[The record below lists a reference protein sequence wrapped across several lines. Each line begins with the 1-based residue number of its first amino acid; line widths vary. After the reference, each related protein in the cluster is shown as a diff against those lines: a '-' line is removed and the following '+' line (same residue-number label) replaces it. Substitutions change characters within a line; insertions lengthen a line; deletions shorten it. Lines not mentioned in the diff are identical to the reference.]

1 MIELR
6 DKDKNRV
13 AGLVDYENLCIE
25 SVLESGDK
33 TLSFYYPKKGKYYDE
48 IVEEAYI
55 RTKKDEFVVKAREL
69 DEDYT
74 KFECSLNLEELEGN
88 IFDRFESVEQTITS
102 ALNLA
107 VVGTGW
113 TVKDNTLKKR
123 RTVRCTNKS
132 SLEIVRESKKIYRV
146 DIVFNTLVKQIEVYE
161 HLGEDKG
168 TYFIDSLNLI
178 ALQVQS
184 DSRQYATRIIA
195 EGKDGLSF
203 SDINNGKNYVENYQY
218 SNKIKT
224 IYWKDER
231 YSVKESLLE
240 DARAKLEELS
250 KPFRSYSASVL
261 NLAELNPRYSS
272 ILDFKLGDAINLISK
287 KNKIKDKQR
296 IVKTIE
302 WPQDHT
308 KDSVELANA
317 TLKFED
323 MQQENQETTDTVSN
337 ITTDNG
343 TVDGSTID
351 SIQVKQIEDFKA
363 NVIEVVNL
371 KAINASIENLHANK
385 ADIQDLHAVNAKIGT
400 LEATKANITELNAVS
415 AEIQQL
421 NSIKANIVDLN
432 SATAKIGVLEAKTAS
447 IDNLLSQKAS
457 INDLNALNATISEAL
472 IKKATIAQ
480 LEALETKTNNLI
492 ADKAN
497 IKDLNVANANINKI
511 QAETANIKTLL
522 NGNLS
527 SENIQAGG
535 ITSDKLTIANGFI
548 TNLMISSVS
557 ASKITAGTIDA
568 AKINVVNLNAD
579 NLTVGKI
586 NGQLLKDGSISG
598 LAIENG
604 AIDNNKVSPNAN
616 IEASKINISSVV
628 TAINE
633 GSTLLTA
640 NKVTIDSEKGTLDV
654 AFNNLNTSLE
664 ANKKITESNST
675 AINVVQGKLSA
686 SIENSKILEGKQKTL
701 EDNYN
706 RTVVTVDS
714 LKNTIGQQKTLIDSA
729 TGKITSVEV
738 KANTLEK
745 NLSGLTQTVTDTK
758 KVIENNKTVLES
770 KNAELKANIDS
781 VSSSLS
787 SVSSTVDKNNKT
799 LVAKTNTLEQNL
811 NGLTQR
817 VESNKTV
824 TDGKITSVE
833 NEAHELKAGLGGL
846 TSKLDTLKS
855 TTDGINKTVSNQGS
869 VINQLKDSINLKVDS
884 STFTQSTQTINN
896 NIARAKEQAIIGA
909 RSIPDTRGNNESP
922 GWYMQHYA
930 FQTITEF
937 KYANVIGVPNGGSW
951 FGTLETT
958 VPWNNSSGGYPTQV
972 FRSNSS
978 PVYQRHG
985 TDLNTWSSWEQIED
999 TQGSQAKANNAL
1011 NNAKSY
1017 SDSKKQEAIKAAEN
1031 LALEK
1036 SNLAKKYAEDVATA
1050 KANLAKT
1057 EAIANAD
1064 GKISAEEKKRIQQAQ
1079 ENLNT
1084 AISKAD
1090 KAKQDAINEAN
1101 RIAEL
1106 KKQEAINSSNSHAD
1120 SKANEALNNAKAFVN
1135 SEITN
1140 VNTHLNKNTSEIN
1153 ILKGQIESKV
1163 SQSDIDK
1170 SIQNIKFNDVNMIL
1184 NSGEFKDTDHW
1195 SCTNGSNNLTIEN
1208 RILKFKFTNYA
1219 SWGCYISNNSLLN
1232 KPLDISKKYTVVCK
1246 LKASKNQIL
1255 TFNICDGNSYNYVF
1269 GKELSLTT
1277 EWQIFKFTFNPTQ
1290 VGNER
1295 QFRFITSNL
1304 GYDFDLY
1311 IEFVKM
1317 VEGATSSDSWS
1328 MAPDYVLDNIKTV
1341 TDKISTVESKLTQE
1355 NNSIKASVQDL
1366 NSTTQTITTNI
1377 NNINRDLTSKIS
1389 SNLDVAKSFATDIA
1403 TNKANTAK
1411 QEAINSS
1418 NSHADSIAA
1427 SKATEA
1433 LNNAKTY
1440 INAEI
1445 STVNTKVNNVESNL
1459 NILSDRINSKVSQ
1472 SDIDKAVTTIR
1483 TEKIIYARGTGN
1495 DFPSNALVKVN
1506 GKTITDGQG
1515 RGLRINALN
1524 KVTLERVFLQDYD
1537 TFGSEDAKVSFVN
1550 KINELNNGDY
1560 IIIITSQDASYPLH
1574 PPIKEALEKIGATLF
1589 DNKQGTYREAYALI
1603 GKSKLGRGNGV
1614 EMFIPRTAND
1624 KRFAEVSVKVGE
1636 DGTFIGVNPNNMGLE
1651 ATLITSN
1658 ISDVSSELTQTK
1670 NSIEASINSINSK
1683 TQSIETNL
1691 NGKATK
1697 QELTEVNNR
1706 VATIKANLDSI
1717 TQRVSNTESK
1727 TNSLETNI
1735 NGKASKQELTVV
1747 NNKVTEVTA
1756 SLNGITQRVGNTES
1770 RINALDGKVA
1780 GAVTLQQFT
1789 EFKQSNDKFKF
1800 TVEQRSSVSNILP
1813 NSSFHG
1819 GDRGWLHGGN
1829 EFWSGP
1835 YSGYGFKGRITGAI
1849 KNRAAYNN
1857 PERYLQTH
1865 KAYKVKKNTTYTIN
1879 FHYICEKNVQ
1889 SMDAFVVL
1897 SDTEHG
1903 DYAQPICVLTAQ
1915 GGSQSN
1921 ATEEKPFTYKFN
1933 TGNHE
1938 WVWIRFDHNGMK
1950 SGVNWDEFCWVYV
1963 SEIGIYEGDVGAV
1976 KWTPKG
1982 GEVYSANYQM
1992 DGLGFKGTFEDGTYA
2007 QLGRD
2012 GFEWYNAGTGH
2023 AYHALTYV
2031 TSFDVP
2037 IGNPGKAYIKLPAE
2051 FTKRRSSLKWTVALR
2066 GYYYSTDGDFFPFHI
2081 HCTGGRDYIEN
2092 GLVVCEVQGYCKIQ
2106 NAQNA
2111 GDVQFRPLT
2120 AMLIAI
2126 A

>member
-48 IVEEAYI
+48 IVEEGYI
-55 RTKKDEFVVKAREL
+55 ITKKDEFVVKAREL
-69 DEDYT
+69 DDDYT
-74 KFECSLNLEELEGN
+74 KFECSLNLEELEGT

-107 VVGTGW
+107 IVGTGW

-123 RTVRCTNKS
+123 RTIRCTNKS
-132 SLEIVRESKKIYRV
+132 SLEIVREIKKVYRV
-146 DIVFNTLVKQIEVYE
+146 DIVFNTLKKQIEVYE

-218 SNKIKT
+218 SNKVKT

-250 KPFRSYSASVL
+250 KPFRSYSASIL

-272 ILDFKLGDAINLISK
+272 ILDFKLGDVINLISK

-296 IVKTIE
+296 IVKIIE

-323 MQQENQETTDTVSN
+323 IQQENQETSDTVSN

-343 TVDGSTID
+343 TINGSTID
-351 SIQVKQIEDFKA
+351 SIQVKQIENFEA
-363 NVIEVVNL
+363 NVLKVTKLEVIE
-371 KAINASIENLHANK
+371 ASINHLSVIK
-385 ADIQDLHAVNAKIGT
+385 ADIQELNVVKANIGT
-400 LEATKANITELNAVS
+400 LEATKANIVE
-415 AEIQQL
+415 L
-421 NSIKANIVDLN
+421 NSIKADLQQAIIGKANITDLN
-432 SATAKIGVLEAKTAS
+432 AAVGKINVLESKTAS
-447 IDNLLSQKAS
+447 IE
-457 INDLNALNATISEAL
+457 NALN
-472 IKKATIAQ
+472 K
-480 LEALETKTNNLI
+480 NL
-492 ADKAN
+492 
-497 IKDLNVANANINKI
+497 
-511 QAETANIKTLL
+511 TA
-522 NGNLS
+522 
-527 SENIQAGG
+527 ENIATG
-535 ITSDKLTIANGFI
+535 A
-548 TNLMISSVS
+548 
-557 ASKITAGTIDA
+557 ITAGSGIIAEGAIGDAEISSLSVNKLKVGDITTSKHRIVSADGTIEIVGNQIL
-568 AKINVVNLNAD
+568 INRNNVNRVILGEYRKTD
-579 NLTVGKI
+579 STTDYG
-586 NGQLLKDGSISG
+586 LLIRGKDGKTIMLDSDGVHNAGIT
-598 LAIENG
+598 NG
-604 AIDNNKVSPNAN
+604 AIDNNKVADNAN
-616 IEASKINISSVV
+616 ISGNKLDINSVIREV
-628 TAINE
+628 NTHGTETIK
-633 GSTLLTA
+633 GT
-640 NKVTIDSEKGTLDV
+640 KVAVGDRTLDV
-654 AFNNLNTSLE
+654 EL
-664 ANKKITESNST
+664 ST
-675 AINVVQGKLSA
+675 Q
-686 SIENSKILEGKQKTL
+686 
-701 EDNYN
+701 
-706 RTVVTVDS
+706 
-714 LKNTIGQQKTLIDSA
+714 KNTIT
-729 TGKITSVEV
+729 EH
-738 KANTLEK
+738 
-745 NLSGLTQTVTDTK
+745 
-758 KVIENNKTVLES
+758 S
-770 KNAELKANIDS
+770 KE
-781 VSSSLS
+781 LS
-787 SVSSTVDKNNKT
+787 SQKAS
-799 LVAKTNTLEQNL
+799 
-811 NGLTQR
+811 LTALD
-817 VESNKTV
+817 N
-824 TDGKITSVE
+824 
-833 NEAHELKAGLGGL
+833 ALKF
-846 TSKLDTLKS
+846 
-855 TTDGINKTVSNQGS
+855 
-869 VINQLKDSINLKVDS
+869 KVDS
-884 STFTQSTQTINN
+884 QTFTQSTTTINN
-896 NIARAKEQAIIGA
+896 NINRAKEEAINLVNNAINNLQISFRNLAINSNFDFGWKNWGFNNPNNNA
-909 RSIPDTRGNNESP
+909 TVQIIKDSVLGNCVKVTTQTSGQGVYSILKRKPKTTYSWSFMIKSDKTCK
-922 GWYMQHYA
+922 
-930 FQTITEF
+930 ITVAHEYGEGT
-937 KYANVIGVPNGGSW
+937 KEISLTTEWTKITGTGIWNGNGGALC
-951 FGTLETT
+951 F
-958 VPWNNSSGGYPTQV
+958 Y
-972 FRSNSS
+972 SNVDN
-978 PVYQRHG
+978 PQITYYLTNLIYVEG
-985 TDLNTWSSWEQIED
+985 DKVGDWTPAPEDLKAYSD
-999 TQGSQAKANNAL
+999 DVAKA
-1011 NNAKSY
+1011 
-1017 SDSKKQEAIKAAEN
+1017 KAD
-1031 LALEK
+1031 LAQ
-1036 SNLAKKYAEDVATA
+1036 
-1050 KANLAKT
+1050 AN
-1057 EAIANAD
+1057 AIANAD
-1064 GKISAEEKKRIQQAQ
+1064 GKITTEEQKRIQQAQ
-1079 ENLNT
+1079 ENLNI

-1090 KAKQDAINEAN
+1090 KVKQDAILEAN

-1328 MAPDYVLDNIKTV
+1328 MAPEYVLDNIKTV
-1341 TDKISTVESKLTQE
+1341 TDKISTVESKFTQE

-1366 NSTTQTITTNI
+1366 NSTTQSITTNVS
-1377 NNINRDLTSKIS
+1377 NINRDLTSKIN
-1389 SNLDVAKSFATDIA
+1389 SNLDVAKNFATDIA
-1403 TNKANTAK
+1403 IAKANLAKEQAIASADGKITDEEQKRIQQAQENLNTAISKADKAKQDAINEANRVAELKK
-1411 QEAINSS
+1411 QEAINSA
-1418 NSHADSIAA
+1418 NSHADN
-1427 SKATEA
+1427 KANEA
-1433 LNNAKTY
+1433 LNNAKAFV
-1440 INAEI
+1440 NAEI
-1445 STVNTKVNNVESNL
+1445 TTVNNKVHNVESNL
-1459 NILSDRINSKVSQ
+1459 NILSNEIKSKVSQ
-1472 SDIDKAVTTIR
+1472 SDIDKSISEIKLGGRNLLSNTYKFKNLNNWSLAKGPNQNGALELIEDSIYGNVLHTTKPNSVSWWVLANYPIRLPEGKFTVGKEYTISFYAKSKEPVSIDISFIDANGLNSVSSILHFKLTTEWKYYYGTIR
-1483 TEKIIYARGTGN
+1483 ANATGN
-1495 DFPSNALVKVN
+1495 KP
-1506 GKTITDGQG
+1506 
-1515 RGLRINALN
+1515 
-1524 KVTLERVFLQDYD
+1524 
-1537 TFGSEDAKVSFVN
+1537 
-1550 KINELNNGDY
+1550 ELY
-1560 IIIITSQDASYPLH
+1560 
-1574 PPIKEALEKIGATLF
+1574 
-1589 DNKQGTYREAYALI
+1589 
-1603 GKSKLGRGNGV
+1603 
-1614 EMFIPRTAND
+1614 
-1624 KRFAEVSVKVGE
+1624 
-1636 DGTFIGVNPNNMGLE
+1636 
-1651 ATLITSN
+1651 ITSN
-1658 ISDVSSELTQTK
+1658 IGEHWWTMFKLEEGNKPSDWSPAPEDTTSLVEDSIRVIDTKITDVSSSVTQLRDSVTTQ
-1670 NSIEASINSINSK
+1670 INSINSK
-1683 TQSIETNL
+1683 THSIETTL
-1691 NGKATK
+1691 GGKASK
-1697 QELTEVNNR
+1697 QEVTEVNNR
-1706 VATIKANLDSI
+1706 VATIKASLDGI
-1717 TQRVSNTESK
+1717 TQRVSATESK
-1727 TNSLETNI
+1727 AQTLETNL
-1735 NGKASKQELTVV
+1735 NGKASKQEV
-1747 NNKVTEVTA
+1747 NNVSSKVVSLEA
-1756 SLNGITQRVGNTES
+1756 NLNGITNRVSSTES
-1770 RINALDGKVA
+1770 RINTLDGKVA
-1780 GAVTLQQFT
+1780 SAVTNQQFT

-1800 TVEQRSSVSNILP
+1800 TVEQRSSISNILP
-1813 NSSFHG
+1813 NGSFFG
-1819 GDRGWLHGGN
+1819 GDRGWLHNGS
-1829 EFWSGP
+1829 EFWAGA

-1897 SDTEHG
+1897 SNTEYG
-1903 DYAQPICVLTAQ
+1903 DYAQPLCILTAQ

-1921 ATEEKPFTYKFN
+1921 AAEEKPFTYKFN

-1950 SGVNWDEFCWVYV
+1950 SGVNWDEFCWIYV
-1963 SEIGIYEGDVGAV
+1963 SEVGIYEGDVGAV
-1976 KWTPKG
+1976 KWVPKG

-1992 DGLGFKGTFEDGTYA
+1992 DELGFKGTFEDGTYA
-2007 QLGRD
+2007 SLGRD
-2012 GFEWYNAGTGH
+2012 GLEWYNAGTGH

-2031 TSFDVP
+2031 TSFDIPV
-2037 IGNPGKAYIKLPAE
+2037 GNPGKAYIKLPAE

-2066 GYYYSTDGDFFPFHI
+2066 GYYYNTTGNFFPFHV
-2081 HCTGGRDYIEN
+2081 HCTGARDYIEN
-2092 GLVVCEVQGYCKIQ
+2092 GLVVCEVQGLCKIQ
-2106 NAQNA
+2106 NGSNS

>member
-1 MIELR
+1 MLQLF
-6 DKDKNRV
+6 DKNKRKI
-13 AGLVDYENLCIE
+13 AGLIEYENLCIE
-25 SVLESGDK
+25 SILESGDK
-33 TLSFYYPKKGKYYDE
+33 TLSFSYSTFSKFHDE
-48 IVEEAYI
+48 IEEETYI
-55 RTKKDEFVVKAREL
+55 RTKNDEYVVKAKL
-69 DEDYT
+69 ANSKDNKT
-74 KFECSLNLEELEGN
+74 AFTCKLNIEELEGN
-88 IFDRFESVEQTITS
+88 IFDRFETVEKNIIDC
-102 ALNLA
+102 LNQA
-107 VVGTGW
+107 IVSTGW
-113 TVKDNTLKKR
+113 TINTEN
-123 RTVRCTNKS
+123 CTNKKKRTIRITNCS
-132 SLEIVRESKKIYRV
+132 SWTIIQKAKKLYGIEFKF
-146 DIVFNTLVKQIEVYE
+146 DTLNKVIMLYDRI
-161 HLGEDKG
+161 GTDKG
-168 TYFIDSLNLI
+168 TYFIDSLNLR
-178 ALQVQS
+178 ALQTQGNS
-184 DSRQYATRIIA
+184 YGFYTRIIPT
-195 EGKDGLSF
+195 
-203 SDINNGKNYVENYQY
+203 GKNGLTIASVNGGKIYLENKQY
-218 SNKIKT
+218 SNKT
-224 IYWKDER
+224 LTYYWKDER
-231 YSVKESLLE
+231 YVKPDSLKE
-240 DARAKLEELS
+240 DALEKLNIMS
-250 KPFRSYSASVL
+250 KPFKSYIASTI
-261 NLAELNPRYSS
+261 NLVEMNEKYKS
-272 ILDFKLGDAINLISK
+272 ILDYNLGDYIYLISK
-287 KNKIKDKQR
+287 KNNIKDKHR
-296 IVKTIE
+296 IVKTKE
-302 WPQDHT
+302 YPQNHS
-308 KDSVELANA
+308 KDTVELANKA
-317 TLKFED
+317 LDLSEEKLLVDEMGITLD
-323 MQQENQETTDTVSN
+323 NV
-337 ITTDNG
+337 TTDNG
-343 TVDGSTID
+343 TLNGSTID

-371 KAINASIENLHANK
+371 KAINASIDNLHTNK
-385 ADIQDLHAVNAKIGT
+385 ADIQDLNAVKARIGT
-400 LEATKANITELNAVS
+400 LEATKANITQLTAVS
-415 AEIQQL
+415 AEISKL
-421 NSIKANIVDLN
+421 NALKANITDLN
-432 SATAKIGVLEAKTAS
+432 AANGKINVLESKTAS
-447 IDNLLSQKAS
+447 IDNLLAGNLTASNIATGAITAGSGIIADGAIGDAQISSLNANKMTAGTLDTSLVTIAGPNGRLRLQGNKLQVLDNKDGKLYERIMLGVDSNNNSSLVLRGADGKTILLNQDGLTKAGITEGFGKIDDNSIDASLIFDKNSMVRSINGATETIRGTKVQIGDRTLDVELSTQKNTITEHSKELSSQKA
-457 INDLNALNATISEAL
+457 T
-472 IKKATIAQ
+472 
-480 LEALETKTNNLI
+480 
-492 ADKAN
+492 
-497 IKDLNVANANINKI
+497 I
-511 QAETANIKTLL
+511 QAL
-522 NGNLS
+522 
-527 SENIQAGG
+527 
-535 ITSDKLTIANGFI
+535 
-548 TNLMISSVS
+548 
-557 ASKITAGTIDA
+557 
-568 AKINVVNLNAD
+568 
-579 NLTVGKI
+579 
-586 NGQLLKDGSISG
+586 
-598 LAIENG
+598 
-604 AIDNNKVSPNAN
+604 
-616 IEASKINISSVV
+616 
-628 TAINE
+628 
-633 GSTLLTA
+633 
-640 NKVTIDSEKGTLDV
+640 
-654 AFNNLNTSLE
+654 
-664 ANKKITESNST
+664 
-675 AINVVQGKLSA
+675 
-686 SIENSKILEGKQKTL
+686 
-701 EDNYN
+701 
-706 RTVVTVDS
+706 
-714 LKNTIGQQKTLIDSA
+714 DSA
-729 TGKITSVEV
+729 IK
-738 KANTLEK
+738 
-745 NLSGLTQTVTDTK
+745 
-758 KVIENNKTVLES
+758 
-770 KNAELKANIDS
+770 
-781 VSSSLS
+781 
-787 SVSSTVDKNNKT
+787 
-799 LVAKTNTLEQNL
+799 
-811 NGLTQR
+811 
-817 VESNKTV
+817 
-824 TDGKITSVE
+824 
-833 NEAHELKAGLGGL
+833 
-846 TSKLDTLKS
+846 
-855 TTDGINKTVSNQGS
+855 
-869 VINQLKDSINLKVDS
+869 LKVDTQ
-884 STFTQSTQTINN
+884 TFTQSTTVINN
-896 NIARAKEQAIIGA
+896 NINKAKEDAINTANNTISSAIDNLKIGGRNLAQLTEPKEYSSFTGRINDCQMGYEILLDTLNVGDPVTVSYTFSYENLVPVNNHNDYGIWLQGCGDVTEWNSGAFPGGSRLTPKIKWGNGNSGNFKVEYTFKLEANAKENRKWFTSFRMDYIQSGKVSVKEFMVEYGTKANAYIQAPEDLKA
-909 RSIPDTRGNNESP
+909 
-922 GWYMQHYA
+922 YA
-930 FQTITEF
+930 EKVAKAKADLAKTEAIANADGKITEEER
-937 KYANVIGVPNGGSW
+937 KRIQQAQEN
-951 FGTLETT
+951 
-958 VPWNNSSGGYPTQV
+958 
-972 FRSNSS
+972 
-978 PVYQRHG
+978 
-985 TDLNTWSSWEQIED
+985 LNTAI
-999 TQGSQAKANNAL
+999 AKATEAETK
-1011 NNAKSY
+1011 AKSY
-1017 SDSKKQEAIKAAEN
+1017 ADTKKQEAIKVAEN

-1036 SNLAKKYAEDVATA
+1036 SNIAKKYAEDVAVE
-1050 KANLAKT
+1050 KANLAKI

-1079 ENLNT
+1079 ENLNA

-1090 KAKQDAINEAN
+1090 KAKQDAILEAN
-1101 RIAEL
+1101 KVAEL
-1106 KKQEAINSSNSHAD
+1106 KKQEAINSANSHAD
-1120 SKANEALNNAKAFVN
+1120 SKATEALNNAKTFVN
-1135 SEITN
+1135 AEITT
-1140 VNTHLNKNTSEIN
+1140 VNSHLNKATSEIN

-1170 SIQNIKFNDVNMIL
+1170 SIQEIDFNDVNMIL
-1184 NSGEFKDTDHW
+1184 NSGEFKNTDHW

-1219 SWGCYISNNSLLN
+1219 PWGCYISNNSLLN
-1232 KPLDISKKYTVVCK
+1232 KPLDASKKYTVVCK
-1246 LKASKNQIL
+1246 LKTSRKQTL
-1255 TFNICDGNSYNYVF
+1255 MFNICDGDSSNYIY
-1269 GKELSLTT
+1269 GKELNLTE
-1277 EWQIFKFTFNPTQ
+1277 EWQILKFTFNPTGK
-1290 VGNER
+1290 GNER

-1328 MAPDYVLDNIKTV
+1328 MAPDYVLDNIKIV

-1366 NSTTQTITTNI
+1366 NSTTQSITTNVT
-1377 NNINRDLTSKIS
+1377 NLNRDLTNKIN
-1389 SNLDVAKSFATDIA
+1389 SNLDAAKNFATDIA
-1403 TNKANTAK
+1403 NQKKTEAITGARSIPDTRNDNQSPGWYMQHYAFQTITEFKYAGVIGVPNGGTWFGTLETKVPWNNSSGGYPTQVFRSNSLPVYQRHGTNETTWSSWEQIEDTQGSQAKAN
-1411 QEAINSS
+1411 N
-1418 NSHADSIAA
+1418 
-1427 SKATEA
+1427 A
-1433 LNNAKTY
+1433 LNNAKAYT
-1440 INAEI
+1440 NAEI
-1445 STVNTKVNNVESNL
+1445 TTVNTKVHNVESNL

-1506 GKTITDGQG
+1506 GKTITNGQG

-1524 KVTLERVFLQDYD
+1524 KATLERVFLQDYD
-1537 TFGSEDAKVSFVN
+1537 TFGSEDAKLSFVN

-1651 ATLITSN
+1651 ATLIRSN

-1683 TQSIETNL
+1683 TQSIETSL

-1697 QELTEVNNR
+1697 QEVTEVNNR

-1800 TVEQRSSVSNILP
+1800 TVEQRSSISNILP

-1819 GDRGWLHGGN
+1819 GDRGWLHGGV
-1829 EFWSGP
+1829 EFWAGA

-1921 ATEEKPFTYKFN
+1921 AAEEKPFTYKFN

-2066 GYYYSTDGDFFPFHI
+2066 GYYYNTTGNFFPFHV
-2081 HCTGGRDYIEN
+2081 HCTGARDYIEN
-2092 GLVVCEVQGYCKIQ
+2092 GLVVCEVQGLCKIQ
-2106 NAQNA
+2106 NGSNS